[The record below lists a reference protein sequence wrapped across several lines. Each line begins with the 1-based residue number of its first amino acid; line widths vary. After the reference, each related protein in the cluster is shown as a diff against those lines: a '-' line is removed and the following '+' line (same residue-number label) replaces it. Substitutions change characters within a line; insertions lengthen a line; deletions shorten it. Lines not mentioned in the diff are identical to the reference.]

1 MFKRIVMY
9 KLVINVGWDEN
20 ITIET
25 DDFNK
30 IAILQEFVAAQEECE
45 WTEDEDMV
53 FTDEEGNTYAY
64 DEELDEWVLVEE
76 EIQE

>member
-1 MFKRIVMY
+1 
-9 KLVINVGWDEN
+9 
-20 ITIET
+20 
-25 DDFNK
+25 
-30 IAILQEFVAAQEECE
+30 
-45 WTEDEDMV
+45 MV